1 MRINRKMA
9 KRKPTVETDN
19 SNWKAPKTRKKRKPM
34 SDEQR
39 AAAEER
45 LAKAREKRAEKNPD
59 YGKSGLHESIRD
71 LPDKHHIH
79 PDKVKQWIKTQKDL
93 LRTEKANVR
102 AKVKGAVARA
112 ASHEGYVRNMQK
124 YLRDGDWIDMFYG
137 EHQEHKITRRCIAQA
152 YHWYGPKKGEP
163 KFDVGVYYPL
173 LGCVYTKEMQQSEV
187 EEDREVRN
195 ERAKRKRTSR
205 K

>member
-39 AAAEER
+39 AAAAER

-79 PDKVKQWIKTQKDL
+79 PDKGAMVGSQHTTKPHEYLDSIKNTVKKKIGK
-93 LRTEKANVR
+93 RS
-102 AKVKGAVARA
+102 G
-112 ASHEGYVRNMQK
+112 GY
-124 YLRDGDWIDMFYG
+124 
-137 EHQEHKITRRCIAQA
+137 
-152 YHWYGPKKGEP
+152 
-163 KFDVGVYYPL
+163 
-173 LGCVYTKEMQQSEV
+173 
-187 EEDREVRN
+187 
-195 ERAKRKRTSR
+195 
-205 K
+205 